1 MSVTQKH
8 KLDLKKVINEQF
20 PGKKTPKFLLFLI
33 KRIAHE
39 KDLNKLFAA
48 SPCTGMPFVDGTIN
62 YMEIE
67 IETFGVEK
75 LPHDAPP
82 MIFASNHP
90 LGSLDGVSLAHIVG
104 GRYKGKVK
112 IYANEIL
119 TILEP
124 IRDMFLP
131 IAKLG
136 AQSREKVK
144 RIQQFFDTD
153 EHLIT
158 FPAGATSRKRQGKLI
173 DLQWQKDFV
182 QRAVKHKR
190 DVVPVYFN
198 AQNSRMFYAVEKFR
212 ELIRS
217 KVNFEML
224 MLAGELFKQKGK
236 HYKVYFGEPIP
247 WQTFDKSKSQ
257 MEWAEW
263 VKVQAYSLPEVQK
276 ITER

>member
-1 MSVTQKH
+1 MSETQKH
-8 KLDLKKVINEQF
+8 KLDLKKIINEQF
-20 PGKKTPKFLLFLI
+20 PGKKIPKFLLFLI

-236 HYKVYFGEPIP
+236 HYKVYFGDPIP

>member
-1 MSVTQKH
+1 MRETQNH
-8 KLDLKKVINEQF
+8 KLDLTKIISEQF
-20 PGKKTPKFLLFLI
+20 PGKKIPRFILFLI
-33 KRIAHE
+33 KRIARE
-39 KDLNKLFAA
+39 KELNKLFAA
-48 SPCTGMPFVDGTIN
+48 SPCTGMPFVEGTIN
-62 YMEIE
+62 YMEIT
-67 IETFGVEK
+67 IDTFGVEN
-75 LPHDAPP
+75 LPIDASP

-90 LGSLDGVSLAHIVG
+90 LGSMDGVSLAHVVG
-104 GRYKGKVK
+104 GKYKGKVK

-136 AQSREKVK
+136 TQSREKVK
-144 RIQQFFDTD
+144 KIQQFFDTD

-158 FPAGATSRKRQGKLI
+158 FPAGATSRKRHGKLI

-190 DVVPVYFN
+190 DVVPVYFK
-198 AQNSRMFYAVEKFR
+198 AQNSRVFYAVEKFR

-224 MLAGELFKQKGK
+224 MLAGELFKQRGK
-236 HYKVYFGEPIP
+236 HYKIYFGEPIP

-263 VKVQAYSLPEVQK
+263 VKVRAYNLPDVQK
-276 ITER
+276 TTMT